1 MNKKKIFGYVENE
14 RNTFMEDVK
23 SKLIERE
30 HMKASKSKIIELALM
45 ELENNND
52 FLSIEDK
59 LLSNEMI

>member
-59 LLSNEMI
+59 LLSNELI